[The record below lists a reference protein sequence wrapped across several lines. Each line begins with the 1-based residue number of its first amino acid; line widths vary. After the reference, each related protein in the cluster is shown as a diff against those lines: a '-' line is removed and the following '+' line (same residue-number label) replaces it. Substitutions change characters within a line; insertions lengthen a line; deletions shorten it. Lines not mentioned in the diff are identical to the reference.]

1 MVVVAEVAFLIIP
14 LLAMVVLVVAD
25 IQEALVVQAIH
36 LLFLHLKEVTAV
48 LPQALPI
55 LVGVAVAVLLPLAA
69 TEQLPLVVLV
79 VQVQHLLFQAH
90 L

>member
-48 LPQALPI
+48 LPQVLPI

-79 VQVQHLLFQAH
+79 VQVQHLLFQAY